1 MKHILVLLFV
11 FGGCSLTH
19 AQSEKKTSDTLAW
32 HTDIVQAHT
41 LSEATQKP
49 IFAFFTGSDW
59 CGWCKKL
66 QQEVFA
72 KPAFISWA
80 NENVILLELDFP
92 RRKELPAALVQQNQS
107 LQSFFNVGGF
117 PTIWMFFM
125 NKDAANAKFVIS
137 PLGSLGY
144 PRNPEAGKEE
154 IKFLEDATRVLNTPI
169 GGK

>member
-1 MKHILVLLFV
+1 MKKILVVFFLLCV
-11 FGGCSLTH
+11 AVASK
-19 AQSEKKTSDTLAW
+19 AQSDTKTSDTLIW
-32 HTDIVQAHT
+32 YTDIVQAHT
-41 LSEATQKP
+41 LSQTTQKP

-59 CGWCKKL
+59 CGWCRKL
-66 QQEVFA
+66 QKEVFA

-80 NENVILLELDFP
+80 NQNVVLLELDFP

-107 LQSFFNVGGF
+107 LQSFFNISGF